1 MARRNIKGITV
12 EINGSTTGLDKALSG
27 VNLKLSNVQKS
38 LKDTDRLL
46 KLDPGNTDLVAQKQ
60 RLLADN
66 ITNTKEKLASL
77 TEAQKQAKEQL
88 ESGTLGQDKYDALQ
102 REIIETEQELKNLQ
116 TEAATTNEKIA
127 ALDATGSKLEKVGGA
142 ITGAGQKM
150 MGVTTVVAGVGAAA
164 VKTTAD
170 FDGAMSNVA
179 AISGATGDDIDKLR
193 AKARE
198 MGSQTKF
205 SASEAADAMSYMAMV
220 GWKTDDMLDGID
232 GVMNLAAASGED
244 LATTSDIVTDALT
257 AFGLKAEDSGHFA
270 DILAAAS
277 SNANTNV
284 SMMGETFKYAA
295 PVAGALG
302 FSAEDTAEAIGL
314 MANAGIKSS
323 QAGTSLRSIMNEL
336 AGAAKD
342 GGLAI
347 GDTTVAVTNADGSMR
362 DLSDILADCRGA
374 FSNLSEAEQASTAKS
389 IAGKNAM
396 SGFLALMNAS
406 QGDVDKLSSAID
418 SCSDTFVKTTD
429 GAIIPMSQALEEGK
443 KWTEEYQGESARMAA
458 VMQDNLGGQL
468 TILKSQLEELAI
480 SFGEIL
486 MPTVR
491 DIVAAVQG
499 FVDKLNSMSNAQKR
513 TITTIAIVVAAIGPV
528 LIVIGT
534 VITKIGACMKT
545 ISMLMGTV
553 GKLKVALAS
562 GEGAL
567 GSLGTALTTIGAG
580 PIIAVIAAIGLLI
593 GAFVSLWKNNEDF
606 RNNIIAPWTQIK
618 ATIAGF
624 IDGVSQRLAGIGITF
639 ESVTGAIRTVWEGF
653 CNFMAPVFETAFS
666 IIATILQTVCD
677 ALLGVLDFF
686 IGIFTGNWQQAWTG
700 VKEFFGSIWEGIK
713 AIFGPILEGIKE
725 TATTAWTTISEK
737 IKEILTAIHD
747 FFAEKWEAIK
757 TKVSDVIGNIKET
770 ISSGIETAKE
780 TLSSTLDA
788 IHDKFS
794 EIWEGAKSIVS
805 GAIDYI
811 KGLFDFDWH
820 LPDIALPHFSI
831 DGEFS
836 LNPPSIPH
844 VSVDWYKKAMD
855 SARVLTG
862 PSIFGYDAKANRLLA
877 GGEAGREVVSGEG
890 HLIDLIDS
898 VVGNRFGAL
907 DGVLGRLGDAVEKYL
922 PRIAEGQ
929 NKPVVLDTGAAVGGL
944 GKPMNRQ
951 LNIYAEREKW
961 Q

>member
-27 VNLKLSNVQKS
+27 VNSKLSNVQKS

-88 ESGTLGQDKYDALQ
+88 ENGTLGQDKYDALQ
-102 REIIETEQELKNLQ
+102 RELIETEQELKNLQ
-116 TEAATTNEKIA
+116 NEAAVTNEKIA

-170 FDGAMSNVA
+170 FDSSMSNVA

-193 AKARE
+193 GKARE
-198 MGSQTKF
+198 MGAQTKF
-205 SASEAADAMSYMAMV
+205 SASEAADAMSYMAMA
-220 GWKTDDMLDGID
+220 GWKTNDMLDGID

-491 DIVAAVQG
+491 NIVSAVQG
-499 FVDKLNSMSNAQKR
+499 FVDKLNGMSDAQKR
-513 TITTIAIVVAAIGPV
+513 TITTIAIIVAAIGPV

-534 VITKIGACMKT
+534 VITKIGACMKAV
-545 ISMLMGTV
+545 SMLMGTV

-562 GEGAL
+562 GQGAL

-606 RNNIIAPWTQIK
+606 RNNIIATWTQIK
-618 ATIAGF
+618 ETIAGF

-639 ESVTGAIRTVWEGF
+639 ESVTGAIRTIWEGF

-677 ALLGVLDFF
+677 AILGILDFF
-686 IGIFTGNWQQAWTG
+686 IGVFTGNWELAWTG
-700 VKEFFGSIWEGIK
+700 VKEFFGSIWQGIK
-713 AIFGPILEGIKE
+713 DIFGPILEGIKE
-725 TATTAWTTISEK
+725 TATTIWTAISEK
-737 IKEILTAIHD
+737 IKEILTSIHD

-757 TKVSDVIGNIKET
+757 TKVSDAIGNIKET
-770 ISSGIETAKE
+770 LSSGIETAKE

-907 DGVLGRLGDAVEKYL
+907 DGVLGRLESAVDKYL
-922 PRIAEGQ
+922 PKIAEGQ
-929 NKPVVLDTGAAVGGL
+929 NRPVVLSTGKTIGGL
-944 GKPMNRQ
+944 GKPMNEEFARQ
-951 LNIYAEREKW
+951 AERDKW